1 MDKTQFAILVVDDE
15 ADIRDVLE
23 IALTDIGH
31 QVFLA
36 KDGKAALELFEEK
49 QPSIVITDIKMPVM
63 GGIEL
68 LKQVKQQAPDTQ
80 VIMITGHGDM
90 ELTISSLKFGAA
102 DFITKPVNVDILE
115 LAVSKAVD
123 KRIADQKLA
132 EYTHKL
138 EMLVVEKS
146 RLNSHLSS
154 LGLMIGTVSHN
165 IKGLLT
171 NLDGGLYI
179 ARSGLKKK
187 NDTDVAEGLDLLAQN
202 VDKIKQMIMDIL
214 MYSKDRQMNR
224 QPVPAK
230 KFLADIRETMTM
242 KLAHHDI
249 AFYLD
254 ADQAPQTLDIDAAFM
269 MSALVN
275 ILDNAVDA
283 CLEDKDNTDHTIT
296 LTLEKAC
303 DTLVIKIADNGCGMD
318 VETKEKIFDLFFSS
332 KQVKG
337 TGFGLFI
344 AKNIIAQHQ
353 GTVAVDS
360 IKRRGTTFTIS
371 LPQGD
376 QVRQSDEMSES
387 DEMSQS
393 DQVPRSDQN

>member
-1 MDKTQFAILVVDDE
+1 MEKKKILIIDDDSYTVNKLNSLLEKNGYAVQSSHKGKNGIKLFNSESYDLVLCDFRLPDSDGNAILKLIKSSKPDIPVIIITDL
-15 ADIRDVLE
+15 ADIR
-23 IALTDIGH
+23 
-31 QVFLA
+31 LA
-36 KDGKAALELFEEK
+36 VRMIKA
-49 QPSIVITDIKMPVM
+49 
-63 GGIEL
+63 
-68 LKQVKQQAPDTQ
+68 
-80 VIMITGHGDM
+80 
-90 ELTISSLKFGAA
+90 GAY

-249 AFYLD
+249 AFCLD